1 MTLLRWLLCCTLTA
15 ALVLPAPAAFA
26 ADAFEDDDGTPYEKA
41 IEKLARR
48 GVATGC
54 TDGAFCPYDAVGRG
68 GAAAMLS
75 AAFELPSTG
84 RDHFSDDDETKHE
97 DAINR
102 LAAAGVSKGCEKDTY
117 CIGDRLVRAQMATL
131 LVRIADL
138 PPTKDTYFTDTGG
151 VHTDAINRLAAAGLT
166 AGCTAK
172 ASRFCPDEQVRRGE
186 LAVFVARALDIVPRA
201 TLGKQLAAKRKKALE
216 ATRRRKARQAERRRK
231 AQQARRRRRAAV
243 EPRGVWDRL
252 AACEAGGN
260 WSINTGNGYYG
271 GLQFSLGSWRAV
283 GGSGYPHRT
292 SRSEQIKRGKRL
304 KARQGWGAWPSCT
317 RRLGLR

>member
-1 MTLLRWLLCCTLTA
+1 MALLRWLLCCTLTA
-15 ALVLPAPAAFA
+15 ALVLPAQSAFA
-26 ADAFEDDDGTPYEKA
+26 ADVFDDSDGTPYKRS
-41 IEKLARR
+41 IERLARR

-54 TDGAFCPYDAVGRG
+54 TDDAFCPYDAAGRG

-84 RDHFSDDDETKHE
+84 RDHFSDDDETRYE

-117 CIGDRLVRAQMATL
+117 CLGQRLLRGQMASL
-131 LVRIADL
+131 LVRIAEL
-138 PPTKDTYFTDTGG
+138 PPTKDHYFTDARG
-151 VHTDAINRLAAAGLT
+151 VHGDAINRLAAAGIT

-172 ASRFCPDEQVRRGE
+172 AARFCPDEQVRRGE
-186 LAVFVARALDIVPRA
+186 LAIFVARALDIVPRA
-201 TLGKQLAAKRKKALE
+201 TLAEQLAAKRKKALE
-216 ATRRRKARQAERRRK
+216 AAKRRKARQAERRRK
-231 AQQARRRRRAAV
+231 AREARRRKRAAR

-283 GGSGYPHRT
+283 GGSGYPHRA

-317 RRLGLR
+317 RKLGLR